1 MQDSLSEA
9 ISKKIDSIA
18 NRNNM
23 YHSGKVTKINNF
35 IVEVVGLEDAFFFE
49 KVFVGNEEN
58 VGYVDK
64 IEVNKVII
72 SLVKTN
78 GTIAVGNS
86 VITTGEVLQGA
97 VTQ

>member
-35 IVEVVGLEDAFFFE
+35 IVEVVGSAF
-49 KVFVGNEEN
+49 
-58 VGYVDK
+58 
-64 IEVNKVII
+64 
-72 SLVKTN
+72 TM
-78 GTIAVGNS
+78 
-86 VITTGEVLQGA
+86 VLKYSPS
-97 VTQ
+97 